1 MKQLKSPY
9 RLLYVFVM
17 TLICLNITGC
27 GGSSSGDEPWEE
39 PTEYEVARGSLEAL
53 SSANK
58 LFSYDSN
65 TENLAVDLSPTG
77 DYVVVVKNTGSS
89 IQYIKLLKSNTSWTS
104 VRAVSEQTDSEEK
117 SDVNPTVSFFDYE
130 TEASHRVQL
139 QARLNKINAIAKQQN
154 KMQDGAVL
162 ASRMSSSWD
171 HSNEKVGDLCN
182 FYATNPYLQF
192 GEISTLANSTIDNCK
207 FVYETEHAKFFV
219 DQNVRGK
226 FSPYAKQME
235 AWVKEE
241 GGLASYFDKYSSVSL
256 YKVLHE
262 YFGDVAD
269 VDNDG
274 KISILITPQLT
285 AWSDRLLGLFAY
297 EGMVPGFQL
306 DDGNVFPEVRD
317 FIMIAPPF
325 GETFS
330 NKSKNQL
337 ITNLLH
343 ECQHAVNFSAR
354 AFHNNTFTGVDKQAY
369 AEELGFD
376 EGCSVYAE
384 AICRRLFGEAGF
396 DTLYDYK
403 TGGTGLEYTG
413 NDQRF
418 ICFESLDIFNSLYP
432 FYNVSGGG
440 DWHTYLNYSTMGLF
454 MLYLSDR
461 FSPDKVK
468 ELVQLD
474 FQGNRL
480 HETIPNMLGVSSFE
494 ELERGWRIA
503 MGNEVLKNEKGQ
515 NDIGVSRN
523 YCFRDWLKLPLKRK
537 NFNTSVEL
545 MYGDTATFRITPTGS
560 NSIGNYRFFINSS
573 SNNSKK
579 LSVNIIRLQ

>member
-1 MKQLKSPY
+1 M
-9 RLLYVFVM
+9 
-17 TLICLNITGC
+17 LICFYLTGC
-27 GGSSSGDEPWEE
+27 GSSSDGDEPWEDPWDE
-39 PTEYEVARGSLEAL
+39 PTDYEVARGSLEAL

-58 LFSYDSN
+58 IFSYDSN
-65 TENLAVDLSPTG
+65 AENLAVDLTPTG
-77 DYVVVVKNTGSS
+77 DYVVTVKNTGDYR
-89 IQYIKLLKSNTSWTS
+89 QYIKFKSNSS
-104 VRAVSEQTDSEEK
+104 LASMRAASEQTDSEEK
-117 SDVNPTVSFFDYE
+117 SGINSTVSFMAYE
-130 TEASHRVQL
+130 ADVSHRVQM
-139 QARLNKINAIAKQQN
+139 QARLSKINAIAKQQN
-154 KMQDGAVL
+154 KMQGGAVL

-182 FYATNPYLQF
+182 FYAINPYPQF
-192 GEISTLANSTIDNCK
+192 GEISTLANSTIDSCK

-219 DQNVRGK
+219 DQNYRGNY
-226 FSPYAKQME
+226 SPYAKQME

-241 GGLASYFDKYSSVSL
+241 GGLASYFDEYSNVSL

-274 KISILITPQLT
+274 KVSILITPQLT
-285 AWSDRLLGLFAY
+285 AWNDGLLGLFAY

-306 DDGNVFPEVRD
+306 DDDNVFPEVRD
-317 FIMIAPPF
+317 FIMIAPPV
-325 GETFS
+325 GGTFS

-384 AICRRLFGEAGF
+384 AICRRLLGKAGF
-396 DTLYDYK
+396 ATLYDYK
-403 TGGTGLEYTG
+403 TGGTGFEYTG

-418 ICFESLDIFNSLYP
+418 ACFEGLDIFKSLYP
-432 FYNVSGGG
+432 FYYEYG
-440 DWHTYLNYSTMGLF
+440 DWHTYYNYSTMGLF

-461 FSPDKVK
+461 FSPARVK

-474 FQGNRL
+474 FQGSKL
-480 HETIPNMLGVSSFE
+480 HATIPNMLGVSSFN
-494 ELERGWRIA
+494 ELERGWHIA
-503 MGNEVLKNEKGQ
+503 MENEVLKNEKGQ
-515 NDIGVSRN
+515 NDIGVSKD
-523 YCFRDWLKLPLKRK
+523 YCFSDWLKLPLKKR
-537 NFNTSVEL
+537 NFNTSVGL
-545 MYGDTATFRITPTGS
+545 DSGDTATFRITPTGS
-560 NSIGNYRFFINSS
+560 NNNGNYRFFVNSS
-573 SNNSKK
+573 SGYSKK